1 MASNQ
6 QPPSNLHTYGVPIY
20 AADWIP
26 KEAVKSK
33 ITKDQDRDDLSSSSS
48 SYIVLSGGGGEGR
61 SGIPN
66 VILICRVDLHTNS
79 LSEQP
84 IGRLVVG
91 TDLPYRM
98 TLHPRRDGLICALPN
113 SCRLFDWENIIEDD
127 NEEESEKVIK
137 ELKDVGQ
144 QLCLSF
150 NHDGSV
156 LATGGEDGTL
166 RVFEWPSMKVLL
178 NESQA
183 HASVKSLT
191 FSESGKFLVSLGA
204 PLCRV
209 WDVNASAAIASLSKE
224 KDEMF
229 ASCKFSVDSS
239 GNEVLYVASNTER
252 GGSIITCDTTSWRRR
267 SSKLIKRNNS
277 ISAFNVSAD
286 GKVLAI
292 GTLEG
297 DVLIIDS
304 TKMQINQVV
313 KKAHLGLVT
322 ALTFSPDSRCLVS
335 VSFDSRARLTV
346 IKQKGG
352 KRRIHLW
359 LAALLFVLIYVV
371 LYYFMVAM
379 GIIHT

>member
-6 QPPSNLHTYGVPIY
+6 QPPSNLQTYGVPIY
-20 AADWIP
+20 AVDWILE
-26 KEAVKSK
+26 EAVRSK
-33 ITKDQDRDDLSSSSS
+33 ITKDQDDDDDDGSSSS

-84 IGRLVVG
+84 IGRRVIG

-98 TLHPRRDGLICALPN
+98 AIHPRQGGLICALPN

-127 NEEESEKVIK
+127 NEEESEKVVK

-144 QLCLSF
+144 QLSLSF
-150 NHDGSV
+150 NQDGTV
-156 LATGGEDGTL
+156 LATGAEDGTL
-166 RVFEWPSMKVLL
+166 RVFEWPSMKTLL
-178 NESQA
+178 NESKT

-229 ASCKFSVDSS
+229 ASCRFSVDNS
-239 GNEVLYVASNTER
+239 GSEVLYVAANT
-252 GGSIITCDTTSWRRR
+252 
-267 SSKLIKRNNS
+267 RNSYLFSQCKN
-277 ISAFNVSAD
+277 IRTLFVSA
-286 GKVLAI
+286 
-292 GTLEG
+292 
-297 DVLIIDS
+297 
-304 TKMQINQVV
+304 NN
-313 KKAHLGLVT
+313 
-322 ALTFSPDSRCLVS
+322 
-335 VSFDSRARLTV
+335 
-346 IKQKGG
+346 
-352 KRRIHLW
+352 
-359 LAALLFVLIYVV
+359 
-371 LYYFMVAM
+371 
-379 GIIHT
+379 

>member
-1 MASNQ
+1 MMQ
-6 QPPSNLHTYGVPIY
+6 
-20 AADWIP
+20 
-26 KEAVKSK
+26 
-33 ITKDQDRDDLSSSSS
+33 
-48 SYIVLSGGGGEGR
+48 
-61 SGIPN
+61 
-66 VILICRVDLHTNS
+66 
-79 LSEQP
+79 
-84 IGRLVVG
+84 
-91 TDLPYRM
+91 
-98 TLHPRRDGLICALPN
+98 
-113 SCRLFDWENIIEDD
+113 
-127 NEEESEKVIK
+127 
-137 ELKDVGQ
+137 
-144 QLCLSF
+144 
-150 NHDGSV
+150 
-156 LATGGEDGTL
+156 DGTL

-229 ASCKFSVDSS
+229 ASCRFSVDSS
-239 GNEVLYVASNTER
+239 GNEVLYVAANTEH
-252 GGSIITCDTTSWRRR
+252 GGSIITWDTTSWRRR

-286 GKVLAI
+286 GKLLAI

-297 DVLIIDS
+297 DLLIIDS
-304 TKMQINQVV
+304 TKMQTNQVV

-352 KRRIHLW
+352 KRMY
-359 LAALLFVLIYVV
+359 IYGFS
-371 LYYFMVAM
+371 YYLSILRT
-379 GIIHT
+379 GSP

>member
-6 QPPSNLHTYGVPIY
+6 QPPSNLQTYGVPIY
-20 AADWIP
+20 AVDWILE
-26 KEAVKSK
+26 EAVRSK
-33 ITKDQDRDDLSSSSS
+33 ITKDQDDDDDDGSSSS

-84 IGRLVVG
+84 IGRRVIG

-98 TLHPRRDGLICALPN
+98 AIHPRQGGLICALPN

-127 NEEESEKVIK
+127 NEEESEKVVK

-144 QLCLSF
+144 QLSLSF
-150 NHDGSV
+150 NQDGTV
-156 LATGGEDGTL
+156 LATGAEDGTL
-166 RVFEWPSMKVLL
+166 RVFEWPSMKTLL
-178 NESQA
+178 NESKT

-229 ASCKFSVDSS
+229 ASCRFSVDNS
-239 GNEVLYVASNTER
+239 GSEVLYVAANTQR
-252 GGSIITCDTTSWRRR
+252 GGSIITWDTTSWRRR

-286 GKVLAI
+286 GKLLAV

-304 TKMQINQVV
+304 TKMQTNQIV

-346 IKQKGG
+346 IKQKGE
-352 KRRIHLW
+352 KRRVYLW
-359 LAALLFVLIYVV
+359 VAALLFVLVYVV
-371 LYYFMVAM
+371 LYYLMVAM
-379 GIIHT
+379 GIIH